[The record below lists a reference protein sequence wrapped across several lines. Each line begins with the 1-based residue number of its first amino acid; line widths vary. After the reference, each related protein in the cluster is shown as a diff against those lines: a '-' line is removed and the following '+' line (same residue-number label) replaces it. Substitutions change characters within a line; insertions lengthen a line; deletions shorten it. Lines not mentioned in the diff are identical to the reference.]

1 MQDPPRNELHGAV
14 EDVAWDSTTGQ
25 ESAWPSA
32 GLRVFCGTWNV
43 NGQAPAV
50 PLEEWF
56 SPLAEKDD
64 VDIFVIALQ
73 V

>member
-1 MQDPPRNELHGAV
+1 
-14 EDVAWDSTTGQ
+14 
-25 ESAWPSA
+25 
-32 GLRVFCGTWNV
+32 V